1 MHCGPWTL
9 GSPIFGADNFGVDSP
24 PHLGGTLHRTG
35 KLTRVRLH
43 YATKSARKWSF
54 IQRDACASAS
64 PNLTTAETD
73 SMRPTLPGLSGPFV
87 VALLAMATS
96 QGCLGSV
103 PGPDQNGGGG
113 NSIGD
118 AGVQDGGFQGSASTF
133 EALPPATYVSKVKN
147 LLIGMPATDQE
158 IATVTAN
165 PSQLKPLIDTWMA
178 DPGFRLRM
186 LDFFRNAFQQNH
198 VDIASLQASIAL
210 NAQINGT
217 YSPRLVRNIMDSFPL
232 TVWEL
237 VQESLPLNQAVTT
250 NRYMLTSA
258 LMSYLSYSDDSSV
271 ADTGRTTVHT
281 LSNPLVPTSFT
292 IDSASTDTLAQS
304 LGSAHTLPDGGTSM
318 TWRYPGVQPTDCTN
332 TVQTYTGSQMFLNL
346 FDYYFGEVV
355 WMPCPTDSNN
365 FQRITPEYVDSDWTD
380 WRMVTINAS
389 PKLSDGGV
397 GYAAP
402 VFYDLLSIRAATTM
416 SLTTARLGF
425 FGTPAFDTNWGTNF
439 TNEMRVTA
447 NQALIV
453 AIGLSINGE
462 NSQAMFPVTATESDH
477 ASNPACTGCHSQLD
491 PYKQFFRQS
500 YTLTYHNQTD
510 PTQIGQ
516 PAGFGIA
523 GVTATGKGV
532 GDIANILANHPR
544 FALAWVL
551 KLHSWANST
560 AAVEDDPEVLR
571 IAAAFQASNF
581 DFKTLV
587 RELFSSPLVTFA
599 APTKTTDTQGVVMSI
614 ARRDQFCASL
624 SNRLGITDIC
634 GATTVQPTAQ
644 QSAISGRAVMMPVDT
659 YYRAYAL
666 PSLPTDPNLFYRS
679 SVEVVCGLVANEVVD
694 ATPTPSRYSSKSPGP
709 AIADFVTTVVGL
721 PASDPR
727 AAQTAN
733 ILTENFN
740 LAQDAGVS
748 ASDALKAT
756 FTLACIAP
764 SSVMI
769 GQ

>member
-1 MHCGPWTL
+1 M
-9 GSPIFGADNFGVDSP
+9 
-24 PHLGGTLHRTG
+24 
-35 KLTRVRLH
+35 
-43 YATKSARKWSF
+43 SAE
-54 IQRDACASAS
+54 RDARANAS
-64 PNLTTAETD
+64 PNLTSADELETD
-73 SMRPTLPGLSGPFV
+73 SMRSKFPEVSGALA
-87 VALLAMATS
+87 VALVSMAVG

-103 PGPDQNGGGG
+103 PGRDQGGGG
-113 NSIGD
+113 LVTAPSD
-118 AGVQDGGFQGSASTF
+118 AGAQDAGLQGSASTF

-147 LLIGMPATDQE
+147 LLVGMPATDSE
-158 IATVTAN
+158 IASVVAD
-165 PSQLKPLIDTWMA
+165 PSNLKTLIDGWMA

-198 VDIASLQASIAL
+198 VDLPTLQANIAL
-210 NAQINGT
+210 NAQVNEA
-217 YSPRLVRNIMDSFPL
+217 YSSRLVRNVMDSFPL
-232 TVWEL
+232 TVWGL
-237 VQESLPLNQAVTT
+237 VQQGLPLNQAVTT

-258 LMSYLSYSDDSSV
+258 LMSYLSYTDDSQVS
-271 ADTGRTTVHT
+271 DTGKTTNHIF
-281 LSNPLVPTSFT
+281 SNPRVPTSFS
-292 IDSASTDTLAQS
+292 IDSSSTATLAQS
-304 LGSAHTLPDGGTSM
+304 LANVQGLPDGGTSM
-318 TWRYPGVQPTDCTN
+318 SWRYPGTQPTDCTN
-332 TVQTYTGSQMFLNL
+332 TVQTYFGTNMFLSL
-346 FDYYFGEVV
+346 FDFYFGKLV
-355 WMPCPTDSNN
+355 WQPCPSDSSN
-365 FQRITPEYVDSDWTD
+365 FQRLTPEYLDSDWTD
-380 WRMVTINAS
+380 WRMVTIQAS
-389 PKLSDGGV
+389 PTLADGGV
-397 GYAAP
+397 GYASP
-402 VFYDLLSIRAATTM
+402 VFYDLPAIRAAN
-416 SLTTARLGF
+416 SLNLTTQRIGF
-425 FGTPAFDTNWGTNF
+425 FGTPAFDANWGTNF
-439 TNEMRVTA
+439 TNEMRVSA

-462 NSQAMFPVTATESDH
+462 NSQVMFPVTATEADH

-510 PTQIGQ
+510 PTQITQ

-599 APTKTTDTQGVVMSI
+599 ASTKTTETQGVVMSI

-644 QSAISGRAVMMPVDT
+644 QTAISARAVMMPVDT

-666 PSLPTDPNLFYRS
+666 PSLSTDPNLFYRA

-721 PASDPR
+721 PSSDPR
-727 AAQTAN
+727 AAQTAS

-756 FTLACIAP
+756 FTLACISP